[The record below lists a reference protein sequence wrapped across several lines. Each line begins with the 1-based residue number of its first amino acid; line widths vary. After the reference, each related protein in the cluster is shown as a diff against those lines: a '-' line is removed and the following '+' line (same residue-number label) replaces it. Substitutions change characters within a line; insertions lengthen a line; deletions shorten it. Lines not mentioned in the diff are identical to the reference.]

1 VAGSEGDP
9 DAIVIGAGPN
19 GLVAANLLAD
29 AGWSVLVLEAQPSPG
44 GAVRSAE
51 LAAPGF
57 VADVC
62 SSCYPLGVA
71 SPVLTRLGL
80 EEHGLRWS
88 HAPLALAHPTP
99 DGCVLVDPA
108 DRDAT
113 AASVDAFA
121 PGDGKVWERLMAR
134 WDRAGSEVVDALLS
148 PFPPVRA
155 ALRAGRA
162 IGVRDLPGFTR
173 MSLWSLDRLAREF
186 DGAGGPLLLAGN
198 LAHTDLSMS
207 AVTGGI
213 YGWLLACLA
222 QSVGFPVVE
231 GGAGNLTG
239 ALVAR
244 LLAAGGE
251 LQCGTP
257 VARVLVRDDTAAGVV
272 TADGTEIR
280 AGRAVLADTS
290 VPALYDHLL
299 GPSEVPRRRRRSLR
313 RFRWDHATVKVDWAL
328 SGPIPW
334 IAEPAR
340 RACVVHLTDSLDALR
355 TAGKQVED
363 HLVPAEPFMIV
374 GQTTT
379 ADASRSAPGTEA
391 AWAYTHVPQ
400 EIRGDAG
407 AGDGDVTGVWDDSDA
422 QRMADRLEAQIERR
436 APGFRAL
443 VHARHIHTPA
453 TLQALDANLVGGAV
467 NGGTAALRQQL
478 FLRPTPTLH
487 GGVRTP
493 VRGLYLA
500 SAGAHPG
507 GGVHGACGANAAH
520 AALRRAR

>member
-1 VAGSEGDP
+1 MSAAGDP

-29 AGWSVLVLEAQPSPG
+29 AGWKVLVLEAHAEPG

-71 SPVLTRLGL
+71 SPVLQRLEL
-80 EEHGLRWS
+80 ERFGLRWS

-134 WDRAGSEVVDALLS
+134 WDRAGSEVLDALFS

-155 ALRAGRA
+155 AIRAGRA
-162 IGVRDLPGFTR
+162 IGVRDLPGFTH
-173 MSLWSLDRLAREF
+173 MSLASLDRVARQF
-186 DGAGGPLLLAGN
+186 DGVGGQLLLAGN
-198 LAHTDLSMS
+198 LAHTDLTLS
-207 AVTGGI
+207 AATGGI

-244 LLAAGGE
+244 LVAAGGAVR
-251 LQCGTP
+251 CGAP
-257 VARVLVRDDTAAGVV
+257 VTRVIVSKGTAQGVE
-272 TADGTEIR
+272 TQDGTEIR
-280 AGRAVLADTS
+280 ASRAVLADTS
-290 VPALYDHLL
+290 VPSLYAELL
-299 GPSEVPRRRRRSLR
+299 DGEDADRRLRRSLR

-328 SGPIPW
+328 RGPIPW

-340 RACVVHLTDSLDALR
+340 RSCVVHLTDSLDALR
-355 TAGKQVED
+355 TAGKQLED
-363 HLVPAEPFMIV
+363 HLVPAEPFLIV

-400 EIRGDAG
+400 EIHGDAG
-407 AGDGDVTGVWDDSDA
+407 DDDITGAWDERDA
-422 QRMADRLEAQIERR
+422 NRMADRLEAEIERR

-443 VHARHIHTPA
+443 VQARHLHTPV
-453 TLQALDANLVGGAV
+453 TLQALDANLEGGAV

-478 FLRPTPTLH
+478 FLRPSLSVH

-520 AALRRAR
+520 AALRGAR